1 MDIAAISRNVEVL
14 CVPASVIP
22 AGQAAESRQ
31 VAQAV
36 KTVNAAEMSGQD
48 SELMFQ
54 MDPAT
59 ERMVIQW
66 VNPRTRE
73 VISQMPTEYLLRLA
87 EDLKPSKKL
96 APFR

>member
-1 MDIAAISRNVEVL
+1 MDIAAISRNVEML
-14 CVPASVIP
+14 RAPATVIP
-22 AGQAAESRQ
+22 AGKAAESRQ

-36 KTVNAAEMSGQD
+36 KTVNGAEMSGQD
-48 SELMFQ
+48 SELMFR

-73 VISQMPTEYLLRLA
+73 VISQMPREYLLRLA
-87 EDLKPSKKL
+87 EDLKPSKS
-96 APFR
+96 